1 MTKIWI
7 DDTDIAGKKAIEAL
21 KNKSFAQVI
30 ENEEEEADWWDDT
43 VPPEERA
50 AVERGLKDVAEGRT
64 TPHEEVRKIYAKWL

>member
-7 DDTDIAGKKAIEAL
+7 DETDIAGKEAIDTL

-30 ENEEEEADWWDDT
+30 EDEEEEVDWWDT
-43 VPPEERA
+43 ISPEERA
-50 AVERGLKDVAEGRT
+50 AIDRGLKDVAERRT

>member
-7 DDTDIAGKKAIEAL
+7 DETDIAGKEAIETL
-21 KNKSFAQVI
+21 KNKNFAQVI
-30 ENEEEEADWWDDT
+30 EDEEADWWDDT

-50 AVERGLKDVAEGRT
+50 AVERGLKDVAEGKT